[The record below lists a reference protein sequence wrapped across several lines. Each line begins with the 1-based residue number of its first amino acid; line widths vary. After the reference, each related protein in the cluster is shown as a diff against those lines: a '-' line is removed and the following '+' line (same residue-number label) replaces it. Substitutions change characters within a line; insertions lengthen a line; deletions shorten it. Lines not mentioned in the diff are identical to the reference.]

1 MAKEKTLKELRDIEE
16 LSSNVKGLL
25 DSAIRNLNL
34 MDKIET
40 TRDSAMVRTKIDE
53 AMMWLGRYY
62 AGVCVNLANRTCR

>member
-16 LSSNVKGLL
+16 FSSNVKRLL

-53 AMMWLGRYY
+53 ATMWLDKYQSGI
-62 AGVCVNLANRTCR
+62 VIELANRTC